1 LLEIKILEKNKE
13 KVRFTID
20 DINSALAGEL
30 RRIMISGIPTMAIE
44 WVDFVK
50 NDSVLWDEII
60 ANRIG
65 LIPLVY
71 DAKFYNFKNDCK
83 CNGKGCTHCQ
93 VSFKLKKKGPCMV
106 YAGDMVP
113 SDEKVKPFYEKILIT
128 ELTEGQEIEFE
139 AFAQLGLGKEHA
151 KWQAAVVGYRNIPK
165 ITIGKDGDNE
175 EYEKRCPR
183 HVFVFEDKKLK
194 VSKLLDCNLC
204 LQCMELSN
212 GVVKVEPDETNYV
225 FNVETACGLK
235 PEEIVSRAI
244 DIVEEKLD
252 EFSKDLRKLK

>member
-1 LLEIKILEKNKE
+1 MLEIKILEKNKE
-13 KVRFTID
+13 KIRFTID
-20 DINSALAGEL
+20 DINPELAGEL

-44 WVDFVK
+44 FIDFHK

-60 ANRIG
+60 ANRLS

-71 DAKFYNFKNDCK
+71 DTKFYNFKKDCK
-83 CNGKGCTHCQ
+83 CDGKGCVHCQ
-93 VSFKLKKKGPCMV
+93 VSFKLKKKGPCMA
-106 YAGDMVP
+106 YSGDMIP
-113 SDEKVKPFYEKILIT
+113 SDEKVRPVYGKIPIV
-128 ELTEGQEIEFE
+128 ELTEGQELEFE

-151 KWQAAVVGYRNIPK
+151 KWQAAVVGYRSIPK

-194 VSKLLDCNLC
+194 VNKLLECNLC

-212 GVVKVEPDETNYV
+212 GAIKIEPDETKFV
-225 FNVETACGLK
+225 FKVEAACGLK
-235 PEEIVSRAI
+235 PEEIVSKAI
-244 DIVEEKLD
+244 DVLEEKLG